1 MEYAFVRKHGILD
14 KIIASQLDK
23 LQAIELFPCFLLL
36 NPPVLPVWANT
47 DRYLVY
53 Q

>member
-23 LQAIELFPCFLLL
+23 LQPIEFLEFLI
-36 NPPVLPVWANT
+36 PESARSAW
-47 DRYLVY
+47 RGEHR
-53 Q
+53 